1 MQKNVC
7 TKTWKISQFFLE
19 FSSAILL
26 HSSFSR
32 LCWPYFAWLLG
43 TSELIHWLAF
53 VWYYKNNLTLW
64 HFGARQRLLFYLM
77 KQFLMSF
84 AFVDVSSIFDSL
96 ADSLMHPARINQKR
110 HVVQAEEI
118 YSEVWYKCS
127 SSPRRL
133 RRPRAA
139 SFIKSGTC
147 KQISRAIQKLFIF
160 PPKNLQKIRVHCCF
174 LSNSVSN
181 IFTNLLNF
189 PAKRLRKNTAPK
201 IRMRQFF

>member
-1 MQKNVC
+1 M
-7 TKTWKISQFFLE
+7 
-19 FSSAILL
+19 
-26 HSSFSR
+26 
-32 LCWPYFAWLLG
+32 
-43 TSELIHWLAF
+43 AF
-53 VWYYKNNLTLW
+53 RRATT
-64 HFGARQRLLFYLM
+64 FIIYLM

-84 AFVDVSSIFDSL
+84 AFVDVSFIFDSL
-96 ADSLMHPARINQKR
+96 ADSLMHPARINQER

-139 SFIKSGTC
+139 RFIKSGTC
-147 KQISRAIQKLFIF
+147 KQISRAIQKIFIF
-160 PPKNLQKIRVHCCF
+160 PAKNLQKIRVHCCF
-174 LSNSVSN
+174 LFDSISN

-201 IRMRQFF
+201 IRMRQFFFSNLVTKLAVFLI

>member
-1 MQKNVC
+1 M
-7 TKTWKISQFFLE
+7 
-19 FSSAILL
+19 
-26 HSSFSR
+26 
-32 LCWPYFAWLLG
+32 
-43 TSELIHWLAF
+43 
-53 VWYYKNNLTLW
+53 W
-64 HFGARQRLLFYLM
+64 HFGARQLLSFYLM

-96 ADSLMHPARINQKR
+96 ADSLMHPARINQER

-139 SFIKSGTC
+139 RFIKSRTC
-147 KQISRAIQKLFIF
+147 KQISRAIKKIFIF

-174 LSNSVSN
+174 LLILWVKSLQICW
-181 IFTNLLNF
+181 IFPPKDLG
-189 PAKRLRKNTAPK
+189 K
-201 IRMRQFF
+201 IRRPKYACANFLCANLVMVLYFIFQWNKVLFFVCYLLWSHFFTQ

>member
-1 MQKNVC
+1 
-7 TKTWKISQFFLE
+7 
-19 FSSAILL
+19 
-26 HSSFSR
+26 
-32 LCWPYFAWLLG
+32 
-43 TSELIHWLAF
+43 
-53 VWYYKNNLTLW
+53 
-64 HFGARQRLLFYLM
+64 
-77 KQFLMSF
+77 MSF

-96 ADSLMHPARINQKR
+96 ADSLMHPAWINQER

-139 SFIKSGTC
+139 RFIKSGTC
-147 KQISRAIQKLFIF
+147 KQISRAIKKIFIF

-174 LSNSVSN
+174 IFDSISN

-189 PAKRLRKNTAPK
+189 PAK
-201 IRMRQFF
+201 IRMRQFFFFLICQLISYDFIFYFSVNKVFFFCVLSIMVSLFYSINHSLISCNCKSFLFLSSR

>member
-1 MQKNVC
+1 M
-7 TKTWKISQFFLE
+7 
-19 FSSAILL
+19 
-26 HSSFSR
+26 
-32 LCWPYFAWLLG
+32 
-43 TSELIHWLAF
+43 
-53 VWYYKNNLTLW
+53 W
-64 HFGARQRLLFYLM
+64 HFGARQLLSFYLM

-96 ADSLMHPARINQKR
+96 ADSLMHPARINQER

-139 SFIKSGTC
+139 RFIKSGTC
-147 KQISRAIQKLFIF
+147 KQISRAIQKNFYFPAEKLTKNTRALLFSFDSVGKIF
-160 PPKNLQKIRVHCCF
+160 A
-174 LSNSVSN
+174 
-181 IFTNLLNF
+181 NLLNF

>member
-7 TKTWKISQFFLE
+7 TKTRKIRPFFLE

-26 HSSFSR
+26 RSSFSR
-32 LCWPYFAWLLG
+32 LCWPYFAWLLD

-53 VWYYKNNLTLW
+53 VWYYKNNLTCGISARDNFY
-64 HFGARQRLLFYLM
+64 HFIWWRIVY
-77 KQFLMSF
+77 
-84 AFVDVSSIFDSL
+84 FDSL
-96 ADSLMHPARINQKR
+96 SDFLMHPARINQER

-139 SFIKSGTC
+139 RFIKSGTC
-147 KQISRAIQKLFIF
+147 KQILFRVIVGLLMFSRAVQKLA
-160 PPKNLQKIRVHCCF
+160 KKYACTVVF
-174 LSNSVSN
+174 LL
-181 IFTNLLNF
+181 IL
-189 PAKRLRKNTAPK
+189 
-201 IRMRQFF
+201 

>member
-1 MQKNVC
+1 MRN
-7 TKTWKISQFFLE
+7 TSIFFRIFISDPFTFIVFQ
-19 FSSAILL
+19 
-26 HSSFSR
+26 
-32 LCWPYFAWLLG
+32 
-43 TSELIHWLAF
+43 
-53 VWYYKNNLTLW
+53 VMLTLLCMVTRHFRINTLTCIRLVLQKQFNVW
-64 HFGARQRLLFYLM
+64 HFGARQLLSFYLM

-96 ADSLMHPARINQKR
+96 ADSLMHPARINQER

-139 SFIKSGTC
+139 RFIKSGTC
-147 KQISRAIQKLFIF
+147 KQISRAIKKIFIF

-174 LSNSVSN
+174 LLILWVKSLQICW
-181 IFTNLLNF
+181 IFPPKDLG
-189 PAKRLRKNTAPK
+189 K
-201 IRMRQFF
+201 IRRPKYACANFLKIW

>member
-1 MQKNVC
+1 M
-7 TKTWKISQFFLE
+7 
-19 FSSAILL
+19 
-26 HSSFSR
+26 
-32 LCWPYFAWLLG
+32 
-43 TSELIHWLAF
+43 
-53 VWYYKNNLTLW
+53 W
-64 HFGARQRLLFYLM
+64 HFGARQLLSFYLM

-96 ADSLMHPARINQKR
+96 SDSLMHPARINQER
-110 HVVQAEEI
+110 HVVQADEI

-127 SSPRRL
+127 SSPLRL

-139 SFIKSGTC
+139 RFIKSGTC
-147 KQISRAIQKLFIF
+147 KQILFCIIVGLLMFSRAVQKIFIF
-160 PPKNLQKIRVHCCF
+160 PEKNLQKIRVHCCF
-174 LSNSVSN
+174 LSDSVSN